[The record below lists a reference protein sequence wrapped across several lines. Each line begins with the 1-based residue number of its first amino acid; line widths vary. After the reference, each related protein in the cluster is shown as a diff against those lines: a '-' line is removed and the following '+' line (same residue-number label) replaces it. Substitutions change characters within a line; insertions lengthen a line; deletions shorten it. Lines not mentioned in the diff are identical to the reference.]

1 MRRNELVFKHRTV
14 LIKEELFTCIHVCLH
29 VIQHKWIKHIN
40 NDFPCISFLQNCRH
54 SNDFFNEAKR
64 RQKIL
69 FLILIVSTNIVNAF
83 KIWAL
88 PVFGWFNV
96 CIIYI
101 FSYSSDSGT
110 VLCDSTEEELKNEK
124 EVFTA
129 LCTAVEGIYLLYHST
144 NFGIGKCEGMG
155 GEGGDE
161 YRLIQSRKLRKRRD
175 WQYGY

>member
-1 MRRNELVFKHRTV
+1 MVTKKELC
-14 LIKEELFTCIHVCLH
+14 TCIHVCLH

-40 NDFPCISFLQNCRH
+40 NNFPCIPFLQNSSR

-64 RQKIL
+64 KQKIL
-69 FLILIVSTNIVNAF
+69 LLILIVSTITINVF

-88 PVFGWFNV
+88 PVCGWFNM

-124 EVFTA
+124 EVCAAT
-129 LCTAVEGIYLLYHST
+129 CTAVEGIYHMPFS
-144 NFGIGKCEGMG
+144 NFMYFNQFWNWEMWRDGGG
-155 GEGGDE
+155 GEGGMNED
-161 YRLIQSRKLRKRRD
+161 
-175 WQYGY
+175 